1 VEGELNMAGRAK
13 PLSPHLQIYRLPL
26 NAILSITHRITGVI
40 LALGMVLVVAMLV
53 AAASGSQAW
62 GALYAMGAHWLGQIV
77 LFGFTLALYYH
88 MCAGVRH
95 LFWDAGYGYELQT
108 ARRAS
113 HAIIVV
119 AIILTLITWAVAY
132 SVSGG

>member
-1 VEGELNMAGRAK
+1 MARRAK

-26 NAILSITHRITGVI
+26 NAILSITHRMTGVI
-40 LALGMVLVVAMLV
+40 LALGTVLVVAMLI
-53 AAASGSQAW
+53 AAASGSQAF
-62 GALYAMGAHWLGQIV
+62 GAMYATGAHWLGQVV
-77 LFGFTLALYYH
+77 LFGFTLALYIH

-108 ARRAS
+108 ARRSS
-113 HAIIVV
+113 HAIIMV
-119 AIILTLITWAVAY
+119 AIVLTIATWAVAY

>member
-1 VEGELNMAGRAK
+1 MAGRAK

-40 LALGMVLVVAMLV
+40 LALGAVLVVAMLI
-53 AAASGSQAW
+53 AAASGSQAF
-62 GALYAMGAHWLGQIV
+62 GAMYAIAAHWLGQIV

-95 LFWDAGYGYELQT
+95 LFWDAGYGYELST
-108 ARRAS
+108 ARRS
-113 HAIIVV
+113 SYAIIVV
-119 AIILTLITWAVAY
+119 AIVLTLATWGLAY